1 MFFCCAVSTILGR
14 HANNRGAGIKFGPN
28 VVDEFLKTNGFLAVI
43 RSHECVENGFEW
55 PYRAHDLL
63 VTVFSGTD
71 LSPPFALPKFIYI

>member
-1 MFFCCAVSTILGR
+1 
-14 HANNRGAGIKFGPN
+14 
-28 VVDEFLKTNGFLAVI
+28 LKTNGFLAVI